1 MLENQSR
8 FPCEKGLDKKPDK
21 TNRLPKQEEDIIWE
35 CGQLNDKATKN
46 IISTLWWQLTQR
58 FWMWGKQEKHSMR
71 TEDFSFRKVESE
83 ASYIVFEDRITKIK
97 TKCPT

>member
-46 IISTLWWQLTQR
+46 IISTLWWQLT
-58 FWMWGKQEKHSMR
+58 
-71 TEDFSFRKVESE
+71 
-83 ASYIVFEDRITKIK
+83 
-97 TKCPT
+97 